1 MVSSLPTYQNLL
13 QAMINDMQQGTAYW
27 GYNNGLGIPI
37 VPGSEIYL
45 RFSTIA
51 GQLAV
56 QDQMMLTLVNN
67 NLITTSSGT
76 NLDVV
81 AANFG
86 LTRRGATNSSG
97 FVQLIS
103 SIPITLQVGSVLTGP
118 NSIQYQVS
126 QYGVYNPGQNV
137 PITSVSTGSATN
149 LPIGSIMNWQ
159 VAQANMQSTCLVSI
173 AITGGVDAEDDAT
186 LRNRL
191 YLALQSPAG
200 MGNGQ
205 DLVTLAG
212 SIDGVIQ
219 QAFVYSN
226 FNGAGT
232 QLVALAGYQT
242 SSYIG
247 RDIPHLLSDGLV
259 KPYGVSKLQPG
270 LLLQPVTNGPYN
282 QWSTP
287 GYGDGD
293 AGSYGQ
299 NLSNDTSAIYGQ
311 LPGAVANVF
320 ATVIT
325 TVNNTPSDIASVL
338 TLPYPVG
345 SATNGYGGGWLD
357 STPWPN
363 PDGYFLNEVPQV
375 VSVQGT
381 GTVITGGQTG
391 VAGFGITIVAPS
403 SGLIH
408 NVGSPA
414 ASFTAYNNN
423 TPTAGNTH
431 IQWVNRSDYQDTGWI
446 VISATILDFKDNG
459 NDSWQ
464 LVLDTPLTFGTDG
477 YDFYGNTQVAVGD
490 YIFPASTNAQN
501 YLSGIMFQYSL
512 LGPGQ
517 ATASQGLLTLGAARY
532 PAANAQFPTIMG
544 VQVEK
549 YLETTFN
556 EVYNAVV
563 SPSTG
568 QAWNTAFTPPAVNA
582 PPNIFVPENIGFFP
596 SEFWGFGANGSING

>member
-27 GYNNGLGIPI
+27 GYNNGLGIPM

-137 PITSVSTGSATN
+137 PISSVSTGSATN

-232 QLVALAGYQT
+232 QLVALTGYQT

-259 KPYGVSKLQPG
+259 KTYGVFKLQPG
-270 LLLQPVTNGPYN
+270 PNGRYN
-282 QWSTP
+282 QRSTP

-299 NLSNDTSAIYGQ
+299 NLSNDSSSIYGQ

-320 ATVIT
+320 AT
-325 TVNNTPSDIASVL
+325 
-338 TLPYPVG
+338 
-345 SATNGYGGGWLD
+345 
-357 STPWPN
+357 
-363 PDGYFLNEVPQV
+363 
-375 VSVQGT
+375 
-381 GTVITGGQTG
+381 
-391 VAGFGITIVAPS
+391 
-403 SGLIH
+403 
-408 NVGSPA
+408 
-414 ASFTAYNNN
+414 
-423 TPTAGNTH
+423 
-431 IQWVNRSDYQDTGWI
+431 
-446 VISATILDFKDNG
+446 
-459 NDSWQ
+459 
-464 LVLDTPLTFGTDG
+464 
-477 YDFYGNTQVAVGD
+477 
-490 YIFPASTNAQN
+490 
-501 YLSGIMFQYSL
+501 
-512 LGPGQ
+512 
-517 ATASQGLLTLGAARY
+517 
-532 PAANAQFPTIMG
+532 
-544 VQVEK
+544 
-549 YLETTFN
+549 
-556 EVYNAVV
+556 
-563 SPSTG
+563 
-568 QAWNTAFTPPAVNA
+568 
-582 PPNIFVPENIGFFP
+582 
-596 SEFWGFGANGSING
+596 